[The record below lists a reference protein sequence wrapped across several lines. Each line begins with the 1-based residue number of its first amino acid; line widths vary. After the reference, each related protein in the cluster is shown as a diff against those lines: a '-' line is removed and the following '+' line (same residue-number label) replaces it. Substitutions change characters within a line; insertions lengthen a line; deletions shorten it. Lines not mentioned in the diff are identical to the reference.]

1 MKRDS
6 GSIIAT
12 TKCVVTIK
20 KRRELLFAEES
31 IQKKTKY
38 LHLIFFDPKKQI
50 KFSLISSN
58 ENI

>member
-12 TKCVVTIK
+12 TKCVVTTK

-38 LHLIFFDPKKQI
+38 FNLIFFDPKNK
-50 KFSLISSN
+50 SN
-58 ENI
+58 LV